1 MKFAENKSIY
11 LQITEYVKEQ
21 ILLNRWQKE
30 TKIPSVRDLAAELQV
45 NPNTVM
51 RAYETLQQEGVIY
64 NQRGVGN
71 HVSADAGEKI
81 LKTRKEMFL
90 DLELPVL
97 FKNMM
102 LLGIGFNEIENLYK
116 RFVLQSSMSRKSVL

>member
-1 MKFAENKSIY
+1 MKFTENKSIY
-11 LQITEYVKEQ
+11 IQITEYVKEQ

-30 TKIPSVRDLAAELQV
+30 AKIPSVRDLAAELQV

-81 LKTRKEMFL
+81 LKTRREVFL
-90 DLELPVL
+90 ESELPVL
-97 FKNMM
+97 FKNMT
-102 LLGIGFNEIENLYK
+102 LLRIGFDDIERLYK
-116 RFVLQSSMSRKSVL
+116 KYVSHSSK

>member
-1 MKFAENKSIY
+1 MKFAENKSLY
-11 LQITEYVKEQ
+11 LQITDYVREQ
-21 ILLNRWQKE
+21 ILMKRWLKE
-30 TKIPSVRDLAAELQV
+30 TKIPSVRDLAAELEV

-64 NQRGVGN
+64 NMRGVGN

-81 LKTRKEMFL
+81 LKTRKEVFL
-90 DLELPVL
+90 DSELPVL
-97 FKNMM
+97 FKNMR

-116 RFVLQSSMSRKSVL
+116 RFVSQSSL

>member
-1 MKFAENKSIY
+1 MKFTDNKSIY

-30 TKIPSVRDLAAELQV
+30 AKIPSVRDLAAELQV

-51 RAYETLQQEGVIY
+51 RAYETLQQDGVIY

-71 HVSADAGEKI
+71 HVSADAGKKI
-81 LKTRKEMFL
+81 LTSRREVFL
-90 DLELPVL
+90 DSELPVL
-97 FKNMM
+97 FKNMT
-102 LLGIGFNEIENLYK
+102 LLGIGFDEIERLYK
-116 RFVLQSSMSRKSVL
+116 IYVSQSS

>member
-1 MKFAENKSIY
+1 MKFTENKTIY
-11 LQITEYVKEQ
+11 IQITEFVKEQ
-21 ILLNRWQKE
+21 ILLNRWKKE
-30 TKIPSVRDLAAELQV
+30 TKIPSVRDLAVELQV

-81 LKTRKEMFL
+81 LKTKREVLL
-90 DLELPVL
+90 DSELPVL
-97 FKNMM
+97 FKNMR
-102 LLGIGFNEIENLYK
+102 LLGIGFDEIENHYK
-116 RFVLQSSMSRKSVL
+116 RFVSQNSL

>member
-1 MKFAENKSIY
+1 MKFADNKSIY

-81 LKTRKEMFL
+81 LKTRKEVFL
-90 DLELPVL
+90 DSELPAL

-102 LLGIGFNEIENLYK
+102 MLGIGFNEIENLYK

>member
-1 MKFAENKSIY
+1 MKFTENKTIY
-11 LQITEYVKEQ
+11 IQITEFVKEQ
-21 ILLNRWQKE
+21 ILLNRWKKE
-30 TKIPSVRDLAAELQV
+30 TKIPSVRDLAVELQV

-81 LKTRKEMFL
+81 LKTKREVLL
-90 DLELPVL
+90 DSELPVL
-97 FKNMM
+97 FKNMR
-102 LLGIGFNEIENLYK
+102 LLGIGFDEIENHYK
-116 RFVLQSSMSRKSVL
+116 KFVSQSSL

>member
-1 MKFAENKSIY
+1 MKFTENKSIY
-11 LQITEYVKEQ
+11 IQITEFVKEQ
-21 ILLNRWQKE
+21 ILLNRWKKE
-30 TKIPSVRDLAAELQV
+30 TKIPSVRDLAVELQV

-81 LKTRKEMFL
+81 LKTRREVFL
-90 DLELPVL
+90 DSELPIL

-102 LLGIGFNEIENLYK
+102 LLGIGFDEIENHFK
-116 RFVLQSSMSRKSVL
+116 RFVSQSSL

>member
-11 LQITEYVKEQ
+11 LQITDYVKEQ
-21 ILLNRWQKE
+21 ILMKRWLKE
-30 TKIPSVRDLAAELQV
+30 TKIPSVRDLAAQLEV

-64 NQRGVGN
+64 NLRGVGN

-81 LKTRKEMFL
+81 LKKRREEFL
-90 DLELPVL
+90 DTELPVL
-97 FKNMM
+97 FKNMK
-102 LLGIGFNEIENLYK
+102 LLGIGFHEIENHYK
-116 RFVLQSSMSRKSVL
+116 RFVSQSSL